1 MIDQLPA
8 AHSLTGCDTVAK
20 VGTKASLL
28 KTLETEE
35 DLLTYFGKEMLDDT
49 MVTDAEQFLVKV
61 INKKFD
67 SCMSF
72 NEFIELPCS
81 SAAIHE
87 NIKRGYMQTKCWLDA
102 PFLNAADSLDPC
114 DYGYSAHLKT
124 NTIEPCLF
132 SGPQKPQD
140 VPEPCTCKT
149 CARRTCP
156 CRVAIVSCSD
166 FCGCTEDGCKN
177 PTV

>member
-87 NIKRGYMQTKCWLDA
+87 NIKRGYMQT
-102 PFLNAADSLDPC
+102 
-114 DYGYSAHLKT
+114 
-124 NTIEPCLF
+124 I
-132 SGPQKPQD
+132 
-140 VPEPCTCKT
+140 
-149 CARRTCP
+149 
-156 CRVAIVSCSD
+156 RV
-166 FCGCTEDGCKN
+166 
-177 PTV
+177 

>member
-1 MIDQLPA
+1 M
-8 AHSLTGCDTVAK
+8 
-20 VGTKASLL
+20 
-28 KTLETEE
+28 
-35 DLLTYFGKEMLDDT
+35 FDDT

-61 INKKFD
+61 TKKKFD

-102 PFLNAADSLDPC
+102 PFLNATDSRDPC
-114 DYGYSAHLKT
+114 DYGYSAHPET

-140 VPEPCTCKT
+140 VPDSQNHAL
-149 CARRTCP
+149 ARHVREEHAL
-156 CRVAIVSCSD
+156 VAWQLFHVV
-166 FCGCTEDGCKN
+166 TLW
-177 PTV
+177 VYRRWL